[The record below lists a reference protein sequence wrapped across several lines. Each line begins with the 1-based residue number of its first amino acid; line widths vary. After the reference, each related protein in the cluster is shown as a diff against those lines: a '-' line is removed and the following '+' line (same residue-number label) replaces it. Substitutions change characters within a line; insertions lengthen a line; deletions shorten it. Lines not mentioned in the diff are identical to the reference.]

1 MLDSIGS
8 SGIGDVQVF
17 TTENRGHSAEEMADM
32 ALNKIML
39 VSEDAPPVIREQAL
53 AYKDRL
59 KDILIFYMNRMAQ
72 SERTTIWALMKKQG
86 HADIAEIIRRLYW
99 LLEHLLFVAVLK
111 NKHWLECT
119 FGPRTVEEIRVLFL
133 LTRLR

>member
-1 MLDSIGS
+1 MFDASGNSEIGE
-8 SGIGDVQVF
+8 VAVF
-17 TTENRGHSAEEMADM
+17 TSTDRGHSPEEMADM

-86 HADIAEIIRRLYW
+86 HEDIAEIIRRL
-99 LLEHLLFVAVLK
+99 
-111 NKHWLECT
+111 
-119 FGPRTVEEIRVLFL
+119 
-133 LTRLR
+133 

>member
-1 MLDSIGS
+1 MFDVSGNSEIGE
-8 SGIGDVQVF
+8 VAVF
-17 TTENRGHSAEEMADM
+17 TSTNRGHSPEEMADM

-59 KDILIFYMNRMAQ
+59 KEILIFYMNRMAQ

-86 HADIAEIIRRLYW
+86 HEDIAEIIRRL
-99 LLEHLLFVAVLK
+99 
-111 NKHWLECT
+111 
-119 FGPRTVEEIRVLFL
+119 
-133 LTRLR
+133 